1 MNEYKW
7 PEASQRKLIGKRMS
21 RVDGPVKSSGRA
33 KYTYDLVRPGM
44 LYAHSVKCPH
54 AHAKVVAIDTSAAE
68 KMPGVS
74 GVVVIN
80 GPGKEIL
87 WAGTDVV
94 AVAAIDEPTA
104 RDAVRA
110 IKVQYEELPH
120 LVVDSKEPDLAE
132 AEKSEWYKVALK
144 ESSGDPISAF
154 QQSEVTHEGYYG
166 APVITHCCLETHG
179 SIAEWTDSD
188 HLFLHI
194 STQNVP
200 GIGEQ
205 VGKAIDIPAANVH
218 VHQDHVGGGF
228 GSKLGLDPWGIAV
241 SQLSKKV
248 GGKPVKMMLDRKP
261 ELETAGCR
269 PSAYGRVKVGAKKDG
284 TLLAWDSYS
293 WGSGGVG
300 GGGSPPIPYVWK
312 IPNQQKQHVNVI
324 NNIGP
329 SRAWR
334 APNHPQ
340 ACVITLCALD
350 DLAAK
355 LNMDTFDFVK
365 KNIDLLEPRAKVYSE
380 ELDIADKLMNWKSR
394 WHARGDK
401 ASGPIK
407 QGLGLALHTWGG
419 RGHSSNCD
427 LSIHPDGSVDIKM
440 GTQDIGTGTRTSI
453 LTVAADTLGIPME
466 AINLQIGDNQYPRD
480 SASGGSSTI
489 GGVSSA
495 NFRAATDAKTQL
507 FAKVAPALKAQPTE
521 LESVDGRVRVA
532 GDHSR
537 SLSWKE
543 ACSKLGAQTLTVRG
557 ANPGEGDLT
566 NSGVGGVQMADVSV
580 DTETG
585 IVKINKMVAVQDCGL
600 VISPEQAE
608 SQVLGAMIMGVS
620 YALYEEKVMDQTTGV
635 MLNTNMDT
643 YRLAGYGDVGDLAV
657 HLMSGPGYDEKGVIG
672 IGEPPTVSPGAAI
685 SNAVANAI
693 GVRVPYLPLTPE
705 RVLEALEQRE
715 GARA

>member
-1 MNEYKW
+1 MAEYKW
-7 PEASQRKLIGKRMS
+7 PEANQRKLIGKRMS

-54 AHAKVVAIDTSAAE
+54 AHAKVTSIDTSAAE

-80 GPGKEIL
+80 GPGKEIF

-120 LVVDSKEPDLAE
+120 LVVDNKEPDLAE

-144 ESSGDPISAF
+144 ETSGDPTSAF

-166 APVITHCCLETHG
+166 SPVITHCCLETHG

-228 GSKLGLDPWGIAV
+228 GSKLGLDPWGVAV

-293 WGSGGVG
+293 WG
-300 GGGSPPIPYVWK
+300 
-312 IPNQQKQHVNVI
+312 
-324 NNIGP
+324 
-329 SRAWR
+329 
-334 APNHPQ
+334 
-340 ACVITLCALD
+340 
-350 DLAAK
+350 
-355 LNMDTFDFVK
+355 
-365 KNIDLLEPRAKVYSE
+365 
-380 ELDIADKLMNWKSR
+380 
-394 WHARGDK
+394 
-401 ASGPIK
+401 
-407 QGLGLALHTWGG
+407 
-419 RGHSSNCD
+419 
-427 LSIHPDGSVDIKM
+427 
-440 GTQDIGTGTRTSI
+440 
-453 LTVAADTLGIPME
+453 
-466 AINLQIGDNQYPRD
+466 
-480 SASGGSSTI
+480 
-489 GGVSSA
+489 
-495 NFRAATDAKTQL
+495 
-507 FAKVAPALKAQPTE
+507 
-521 LESVDGRVRVA
+521 
-532 GDHSR
+532 
-537 SLSWKE
+537 
-543 ACSKLGAQTLTVRG
+543 
-557 ANPGEGDLT
+557 
-566 NSGVGGVQMADVSV
+566 
-580 DTETG
+580 
-585 IVKINKMVAVQDCGL
+585 
-600 VISPEQAE
+600 
-608 SQVLGAMIMGVS
+608 
-620 YALYEEKVMDQTTGV
+620 
-635 MLNTNMDT
+635 
-643 YRLAGYGDVGDLAV
+643 
-657 HLMSGPGYDEKGVIG
+657 
-672 IGEPPTVSPGAAI
+672 
-685 SNAVANAI
+685 
-693 GVRVPYLPLTPE
+693 
-705 RVLEALEQRE
+705 
-715 GARA
+715 